1 MPAFADMLTDH
12 QIASLAE
19 YVRARYTNEPQWTD
33 VSQQIS
39 NARQ

>member
-1 MPAFADMLTDH
+1 MLTDQ

-19 YVRARYTNEPQWTD
+19 YVRARFTNEPQWTD
-33 VSQQIS
+33 VREQIA